1 MKYKLRIWSNDSIKK
16 EIYFKADNDIIA
28 MQKTSA
34 AVPDGCRATYE
45 EIDEESYKKETQ
57 IKSEAIN
64 EEDLKTF

>member
-16 EIYFKADNDIIA
+16 EIYFEADNDIIA